1 MKHTIDF
8 DLEKTRDH
16 FYPMFTTVKTRSPR
30 RAIPQMPITEKSTM
44 TLGWLLVVVVVL
56 ETELLTEID
65 DPTLEN
71 NEVTETLTDPTSVTR
86 EVLTGT

>member
-1 MKHTIDF
+1 
-8 DLEKTRDH
+8 
-16 FYPMFTTVKTRSPR
+16 
-30 RAIPQMPITEKSTM
+30 MPIIEKSTM
-44 TLGWLLVVVVVL
+44 TLGWLLVVL
-56 ETELLTEID
+56 ETELNEID

>member
-1 MKHTIDF
+1 M
-8 DLEKTRDH
+8 
-16 FYPMFTTVKTRSPR
+16 TVKTRSPR
-30 RAIPQMPITEKSTM
+30 RAIPQMPIIEKSTM
-44 TLGWLLVVVVVL
+44 TLGWLLVVL
-56 ETELLTEID
+56 ETELNEID